1 MSKGREEESARYTLV
16 IVTGV
21 VQGARVRVR
30 ERSLEVK
37 ALVQKIFI
45 EIG

>member
-1 MSKGREEESARYTLV
+1 MSKGREESAGHTLV

-30 ERSLEVK
+30 ERRLEGK
-37 ALVQKIFI
+37 AFVEKIFI
-45 EIG
+45 EIE